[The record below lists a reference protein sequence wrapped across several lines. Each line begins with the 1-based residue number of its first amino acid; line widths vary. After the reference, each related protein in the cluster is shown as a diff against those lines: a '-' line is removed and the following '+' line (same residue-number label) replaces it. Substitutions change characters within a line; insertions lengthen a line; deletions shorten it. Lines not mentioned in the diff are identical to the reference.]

1 LQSSSLE
8 IYLDVQN
15 VSNRKNPEEIAYNA
29 DYSQQRYIEGLPIL
43 PVLGVKWEF

>member
-15 VSNRKNPEEIAYNA
+15 VSDRKNPEEIAYNA
-29 DYSQQRYIEGLPIL
+29 DYSQRRYIEGLPLL
-43 PVLGVKWEF
+43 PVLGAKWEF